1 MKFEFNTSG
10 CWKHARRVF
19 IHNKHLNHHNK
30 LIPGNFFFAFLFW
43 TSFELRRGFFFLHF
57 RMVCCEDSSV
67 LDVLCVVSRVLYLLP
82 VCWMHSRNADSIYCY
97 YCLSRLEMIK
107 ITSLIRNDTLRLI
120 SMLLWFFPVSIH
132 HHKPQK
138 CYGFLSAN
146 VRQRFLI
153 SK

>member
-19 IHNKHLNHHNK
+19 IHINK
-30 LIPGNFFFAFLFW
+30 LIPGNFFSRIFTLNFVL
-43 TSFELRRGFFFLHF
+43 FELRRGFFFLHF

-67 LDVLCVVSRVLYLLP
+67 LDVCVSSVLYLLP
-82 VCWMHSRNADSIYCY
+82 VCWMHSRNADGIYCY

-107 ITSLIRNDTLRLI
+107 ITSLIRNDTLRPI
-120 SMLLWFFPVSIH
+120 SMLLWFLPVSIH